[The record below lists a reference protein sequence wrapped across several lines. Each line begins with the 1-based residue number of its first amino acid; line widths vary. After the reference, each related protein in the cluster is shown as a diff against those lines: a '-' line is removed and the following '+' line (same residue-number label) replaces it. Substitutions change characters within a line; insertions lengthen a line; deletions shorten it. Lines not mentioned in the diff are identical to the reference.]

1 MINLIPPTAK
11 RKIIVEYWLRVVSV
25 WFYIWTAAMI
35 GSVAIMFPAYVLIH
49 SQVSVYEQSAQS
61 ASEKVANFEEVKK
74 QIEQSNELATKMQ
87 NQLTLP
93 LISDYVSL
101 FRSLEGQG
109 VTITSIDISRSDA
122 AVSPIRISG
131 LATTRQSLA
140 SFRDRISADGR
151 VEKVDLPL
159 SNLAKDKD
167 IQFSLT
173 VTLKK

>member
-1 MINLIPPTAK
+1 MINLIPPAAK
-11 RKIIVEYWLRVVSV
+11 KKIILEYWIRVISV
-25 WFYIWTAAMI
+25 WFYMWTAAMI
-35 GSVAIMFPAYVLIH
+35 GSVAIMLPAYVLIN

-74 QIEQSNELATKMQ
+74 QVEHSNELAVKMQ
-87 NQLTLP
+87 NQLALP
-93 LISDYVSL
+93 RMSDYLAL

-109 VTITSIDISRSDA
+109 VTITSTDVSRTDA
-122 AVSPIRISG
+122 VFSPIRISG
-131 LATTRQSLA
+131 KAESRQALA
-140 SFRDRISADGR
+140 SFRDRISSDAR

>member
-1 MINLIPPTAK
+1 MINLIPPAAK
-11 RKIIVEYWLRVVSV
+11 KKIIIEYWLRVVSV
-25 WFYIWTAAMI
+25 WFYIWTVAI
-35 GSVAIMFPAYVLIH
+35 LGSVAIMFPAYVLIH
-49 SQVSVYEQSAQS
+49 SQVSVYEQSAQT

-74 QIEQSNELATKMQ
+74 QIEHSNELATKMQ
-87 NQLTLP
+87 NQLVLP
-93 LISDYVSL
+93 RMSDYLTL

-109 VTITSIDISRSDA
+109 VTLSNIEMSRAEA
-122 AVSPIRISG
+122 AFSPIRVSG
-131 LATTRQSLA
+131 RAESRQALA
-140 SFRDRISADGR
+140 SFRDRISADAR